1 MMPED
6 RWSEKAEK
14 WMWDSCGYAPDT
26 SVEELAEWMKKAKK
40 LEAVKEWWNMF
51 NQCIDSEA
59 VKDKLEEAL
68 EPTEGEALPMGIEKL
83 TREMKRIIETEPGI
97 HMTHPLKEAIYSIVR
112 DAWGAAEE
120 AEA

>member
-1 MMPED
+1 MPED